1 MRGCASNTAR
11 MQDTRRAARI
21 LGPVE
26 PIRIDR
32 VITRLNI
39 GGPSQHA
46 IILTGALNDE
56 RFSSRL
62 ICGRV
67 GPGEGDMTPEAL
79 ARRLPVTQLPVLRN
93 HGGMIVARYRDVRQ
107 VMMNL
112 LQILLFVTPVFWS
125 PDQVGRRFG
134 QWFVTPNL
142 LFHYVDILRSPLLGR
157 APAVL
162 TWEMVLLSTIAGWAI
177 TFWTYSRFRRRL
189 AYWL

>member
-1 MRGCASNTAR
+1 

-46 IILTGALNDE
+46 IILTDTLNDE

-79 ARRLPVTQLPVLRN
+79 AR
-93 HGGMIVARYRDVRQ
+93 G
-107 VMMNL
+107 
-112 LQILLFVTPVFWS
+112 F
-125 PDQVGRRFG
+125 
-134 QWFVTPNL
+134 
-142 LFHYVDILRSPLLGR
+142 RSHSCR
-157 APAVL
+157 SSVI
-162 TWEMVLLSTIAGWAI
+162 MAG
-177 TFWTYSRFRRRL
+177 
-189 AYWL
+189 